1 MSSFRA
7 EFMVSPRVIHLR
19 QFIMGNVE
27 VFLFILISL
36 GIQIFRQSIHVD
48 EGRYLS
54 SAFEMYSSGNYLI
67 PHLNGV
73 PYHHKPPMLL
83 WITNLLWAVFG
94 VSEFVARLIPIF
106 STVLAS
112 IIIRSIADRQ
122 AQLMF
127 LATGFVFAWSQF
139 YMFDTLMM
147 LWVSLGWYALVKNRI
162 LFLSFA
168 VTCGLL
174 TKGPV
179 LFIYLIPLAFFLKRP
194 MIFGFLGGVVVPL
207 LWLGLALVYGD
218 EGYREAILWKQT
230 AGRMVNSFHHQRG
243 WWFYLVMFP
252 VILLPWVAIPKL
264 WQKHPFSESHK
275 TILKAITTTFLIF
288 QFISCKQ
295 IHYLLPML
303 PMAMII
309 ISDRLQL
316 QYRQRVFL
324 ISMAIYCGIL
334 ILSEYL
340 IQQRYPFHHV
350 AHFVDSTKPVTVV
363 THRYRGELGFLLRQP
378 TINVMSEED
387 YNRVPQ
393 TAGQFIIF
401 TEQLDLYP
409 NAIAVFER
417 KAGHYLLVVVPEST
431 RALNSVT

>member
-1 MSSFRA
+1 
-7 EFMVSPRVIHLR
+7 
-19 QFIMGNVE
+19 MGNVE
-27 VFLFILISL
+27 VFLFILISS

-106 STVLAS
+106 STVLTS

-168 VTCGLL
+168 VSCGLL

-207 LWLGLALVYGD
+207 LWLVLALVYGD

-252 VILLPWVAIPKL
+252 VILFPWVAIPKL
-264 WQKHPFSESHK
+264 WQKHHFSESHK

-288 QFISCKQ
+288 QLISCKQ

-324 ISMAIYCGIL
+324 ISMAVYCGIL

-363 THRYRGELGFLLRQP
+363 THRYRGELGFLLRQRI
-378 TINVMSEED
+378 INVMSEED

-393 TAGQFIIF
+393 TTGQFIIF

>member
-1 MSSFRA
+1 
-7 EFMVSPRVIHLR
+7 MVSPQVIHLR
-19 QFIMGNVE
+19 QFVKGNAE

-36 GIQIFRQSIHVD
+36 AIQIFRSSIHVD

-54 SAFEMYSSGNYLI
+54 SAFEMYSSGNYLV

-83 WITNLLWAVFG
+83 WITNLLWAVLG
-94 VSEFVARLIPIF
+94 ISEFIARLIPII
-106 STVLAS
+106 STVLTS
-112 IIIRSIADRQ
+112 IIIRSIANRQ
-122 AQLMF
+122 AQFMF
-127 LATGFVFAWSQF
+127 LATGFVFIWSQF
-139 YMFDTLMM
+139 YMFDNLMM
-147 LWVSLGWYALVKNRI
+147 LWVSLGWYALVKNRVI
-162 LFLSFA
+162 FLSFA

-174 TKGPV
+174 TKGPA

-194 MIFGFLGGVVVPL
+194 MIFGFLGGIVVPL
-207 LWLGLALVYGD
+207 LWLGLALMYGD

-252 VILLPWVAIPKL
+252 IILLPWVAIPKL
-264 WQKHPFSESHK
+264 WKNHQFSDSHK
-275 TILKAITTTFLIF
+275 AVLKAITTTFLIF
-288 QFISCKQ
+288 QLISCKQ

-303 PMAMII
+303 PMAMVI
-309 ISDRLQL
+309 ISDRLHL
-316 QYRQRVFL
+316 QYRQRIFL
-324 ISMAIYCGIL
+324 IGMAIYCGIL

-340 IQQRYPFHHV
+340 IQHRYPFYHV
-350 AHFVDSTKPVTVV
+350 ARFIDSTKPVTVV

-378 TINVMSEED
+378 TINVMSEEG

-409 NAIAVFER
+409 NAIAVFEQ
-417 KAGHYLLVVVPEST
+417 KAGHYLLVVMPEST
-431 RALNSVT
+431 RALNSAT